1 MKRGRESKM
10 SGQSTPG
17 SGTSSVIENRPPF
30 KVGKVGSDGQ
40 KRRTLS
46 NTPMKNNSY
55 FPRGSESSGS
65 SPDGRKSDRFIK
77 PLPGGKIIAGSRA
90 IPIEEYLKSRS
101 NRGLRVSSD
110 PN

>member
-1 MKRGRESKM
+1 
-10 SGQSTPG
+10 
-17 SGTSSVIENRPPF
+17 
-30 KVGKVGSDGQ
+30 VGKVSSDKGE
-40 KRRTLS
+40 KRRTMS
-46 NTPMKNNSY
+46 NTPLKNSY
-55 FPRGSESSGS
+55 FPKGSESSGS

>member
-1 MKRGRESKM
+1 M
-10 SGQSTPG
+10 S
-17 SGTSSVIENRPPF
+17 SGGER
-30 KVGKVGSDGQ
+30 
-40 KRRTLS
+40 RRTLS

-55 FPRGSESSGS
+55 FPKGSESSES
-65 SPDGRKSDRFIK
+65 SPDGRKSERFIK

-101 NRGLRVSSD
+101 NRGLKISSD